1 MGNVPISPSPT
12 FQALFQ
18 PGCGKHFISLL
29 SRALGRLIPD
39 QVRIPSIGS
48 QVYYSPGPV
57 TCRQKP
63 LEHLS
68 HGSVRLQDVVPF
80 CCSFPH
86 LESHCYH
93 HGPYRTTDIRST
105 LSRHLVMIVLI
116 RGSVTHLLRQ
126 EQGSCKRAQIQV
138 L

>member
-1 MGNVPISPSPT
+1 MVGNVPVSPSPT

-93 HGPYRTTDIRST
+93 HGPYRTIHQVNHFKSPGHHYFKARNKN
-105 LSRHLVMIVLI
+105 LVKYAEYIN
-116 RGSVTHLLRQ
+116 
-126 EQGSCKRAQIQV
+126 QITGK
-138 L
+138 

>member
-29 SRALGRLIPD
+29 SQGTREAHPGSGEDSIHRLSGVLLTWSCDPPPKASGAPVSRVRQAPGRGSLLLFLPTPRVPLLPPWTLQNHRH
-39 QVRIPSIGS
+39 QV
-48 QVYYSPGPV
+48 
-57 TCRQKP
+57 
-63 LEHLS
+63 
-68 HGSVRLQDVVPF
+68 
-80 CCSFPH
+80 
-86 LESHCYH
+86 
-93 HGPYRTTDIRST
+93 T

-126 EQGSCKRAQIQV
+126 EQESCKRAQIQV